1 MHRVI
6 LAGSPRAAGRSAALA
21 DALFNACIDEC
32 PEDGVSIVSVASTP
46 VEPCMGCDACR
57 AVSEEPLFTFQEG
70 DPLLPV
76 ETVVASE
83 APFHHCVIDDDMAE
97 VRKHLDA
104 ADELIV
110 VAPVYFASVP
120 AQLKA
125 LLDRLQPYFWTN
137 LRTYPKR
144 PAVVHVVGEGGDPHG
159 FEPMIGT
166 LRSALSVAGF
176 RIETVLDWV
185 GKIDASGEILADAE
199 EYELAWEEV
208 DDEAAAWE
216 GAEERDAA
224 WEADDAAW
232 PARDADAV
240 WPAGSDGAADAED
253 DWPDDF
259 AEPWSDEHAVDSG
272 AVRAAGTA
280 GAHRAGG
287 AAGSASEGR
296 ATLSLSAAPKVAGK
310 PSDASNS
317 QGGTSKGKDSKAKRA
332 GAGSKRAAGKGD
344 ASQGGR
350 SSSRKPSGKSGGPA
364 YGRKNTKKKGN
375 GRGGRR

>member
-6 LAGSPRAAGRSAALA
+6 LAGSPRSAGRSAALA

-46 VEPCMGCDACR
+46 VEPCVGCDACR

-144 PAVVHVVGEGGDPHG
+144 SAVVHVVGEGGDPHG

-185 GKIDASGEILADAE
+185 GKIDTAGEILADAE
-199 EYELAWEEV
+199 EYELAWEEA
-208 DDEAAAWE
+208 DDEAMAWA
-216 GAEERDAA
+216 GAEESDAA
-224 WEADDAAW
+224 WEADDAA
-232 PARDADAV
+232 

-259 AEPWSDEHAVDSG
+259 ADPWSDEPAVDSG
-272 AVRAAGTA
+272 SGGSAGAA

-287 AAGSASEGR
+287 AADSASEGR
-296 ATLSLSAAPKVAGK
+296 ATLSLSAAPKTAGK
-310 PSDASNS
+310 SSVASSS
-317 QGGTSKGKDSKAKRA
+317 QGGAPKGKDSKAKRA
-332 GAGSKRAAGKGD
+332 GAGNKRAAGKSD
-344 ASQGGR
+344 ASQGSR

>member
-32 PEDGVSIVSVASTP
+32 PGDGVSIVSVASTP
-46 VEPCMGCDACR
+46 VEPCVGCDACR

-185 GKIDASGEILADAE
+185 GKIDAAGEILADAE

-208 DDEAAAWE
+208 DDEADAWHAAEGGSAAWD
-216 GAEERDAA
+216 G
-224 WEADDAAW
+224 DDAAC
-232 PARDADAV
+232 
-240 WPAGSDGAADAED
+240 PAGDDDAEGAED
-253 DWPDDF
+253 DWPDDL
-259 AEPWSDEHAVDSG
+259 ADSWPGEPPADSG
-272 AVRAAGTA
+272 LAGAAG
-280 GAHRAGG
+280 AGG
-287 AAGSASEGR
+287 AASGASQER
-296 ATLSLSAAPKVAGK
+296 ATLSLAAAPKGAGK
-310 PSDASNS
+310 SNS
-317 QGGTSKGKDSKAKRA
+317 SGGSSKGK
-332 GAGSKRAAGKGD
+332 GAAGKRSGGNGGAGKNG

-350 SSSRKPSGKSGGPA
+350 PSSRKPSGKSNGPA

>member
-1 MHRVI
+1 M
-6 LAGSPRAAGRSAALA
+6 
-21 DALFNACIDEC
+21 
-32 PEDGVSIVSVASTP
+32 SIVSVASTP
-46 VEPCMGCDACR
+46 VEPCRGCDACR
-57 AVSEEPLFTFQEG
+57 ALSEEPLFTFQEG

-76 ETVVASE
+76 ETVVESE

-104 ADELIV
+104 ADELMV

-208 DDEAAAWE
+208 DDAGAWE
-216 GAEERDAA
+216 DAEEPGAS
-224 WEADDAAW
+224 WSFGDDSW
-232 PARDADAV
+232 PEEGSAEED
-240 WPAGSDGAADAED
+240 WPEEGAGE
-253 DWPDDF
+253 DWPDDL
-259 AEPWSDEHAVDSG
+259 ADPWSVEG
-272 AVRAAGTA
+272 AVEGGSA
-280 GAHRAGG
+280 G
-287 AAGSASEGR
+287 AAGSTSAQRAEGAGRGDSRER
-296 ATLSLSAAPKVAGK
+296 ATLSLSAAPKAAKKSAGV
-310 PSDASNS
+310 PDDR
-317 QGGTSKGKDSKAKRA
+317 GGAPKGKGSAGKRA
-332 GAGSKRAAGKGD
+332 GGKGPSGKNG

-350 SSSRKPSGKSGGPA
+350 ASSRKPSGKSGGPA

>member
-46 VEPCMGCDACR
+46 VEPCVGCDACR

-208 DDEAAAWE
+208 DDEADAWHAAEEGSAAW
-216 GAEERDAA
+216 DV
-224 WEADDAAW
+224 DDAAC
-232 PARDADAV
+232 
-240 WPAGSDGAADAED
+240 PAGDDDAEGAED
-253 DWPDDF
+253 DWPDDL
-259 AEPWSDEHAVDSG
+259 
-272 AVRAAGTA
+272 AGV
-280 GAHRAGG
+280 
-287 AAGSASEGR
+287 SQER
-296 ATLSLSAAPKVAGK
+296 ATLSLAAAPKGAGK
-310 PSDASNS
+310 SSS
-317 QGGTSKGKDSKAKRA
+317 SEGSSKGK
-332 GAGSKRAAGKGD
+332 GAAGKRSGGNGGAGKSG

-350 SSSRKPSGKSGGPA
+350 SSSRKPSGKSNGPA